1 MVRWVPP
8 RPPLRPALRPAPL
21 GSVPPGPVGGQNAT
35 APVSVV
41 VPTLNEAESL
51 PDLLRDLALQGAAV
65 LEVIVADGGSSD
77 GTTGVLRQLAPG
89 LPFPL
94 GVVTAPPG
102 RGRQM
107 NRGAAAARGGDL
119 LFLHADTRLPRRGLL
134 AEAARAVDRERLR
147 LGTHRVAGH
156 FGLRFRRTRPGAAF
170 AYYLIEAKSFL
181 NRPGT
186 VNGDQGLWIAR
197 RYFEELGGFDETLPY
212 LEDLRLTRRVFETGT
227 WVTLPGWVHTSAR
240 RFEAEGVLSRLVLN
254 AVIRTAE
261 ELGLREFLGAA
272 PGLYRVQ
279 ADAGPLRIGPFLRV
293 LHRYAARH
301 GWKRLARLWFRA
313 GDYAARNL
321 WQIPFVADC
330 LRNFRRGVPPG
341 RGPTPWLERYD
352 RYLAPASRGIV
363 TRAVLACAVAA
374 GFYGLLL
381 AERMRNPG
389 FPVDTPP
396 PKG

>member
-1 MVRWVPP
+1 MVPWMFPP
-8 RPPLRPALRPAPL
+8 LSLRPALRPAPL
-21 GSVPPGPVGGQNAT
+21 CSVPPGPAGGQNAT
-35 APVSVV
+35 GPVSVV
-41 VPTLNEAESL
+41 VPALNEVETL
-51 PDLLRDLALQGAAV
+51 PDLLRDLALQRAAV

-77 GTTGVLRQLAPG
+77 GTTEVLRRLAPG

-94 GVVTAPPG
+94 RVVTAPPG

-107 NRGAAAARGGDL
+107 NRGAAAARGRDL
-119 LFLHADTRLPRRGLL
+119 LFLHADTRLPRHDLL
-134 AEAARAVDRERLR
+134 AGAARTMRRERLR

-170 AYYLIEAKSFL
+170 AYYLIEAKTFL
-181 NRPGT
+181 NRPDT
-186 VNGDQGLWIAR
+186 INGDQGLWIAR

-212 LEDLRLTRRVFETGT
+212 LEDLRLARRVFETGT
-227 WVTLPGWVHTSAR
+227 WITLPGWVQTSAR

-254 AVIRTAE
+254 AVIRSAE
-261 ELGLREFLGAA
+261 ELGLREFLCAA

-279 ADAGPLRIGPFLRV
+279 TAAGPLRIGPFLRV
-293 LHRYAARH
+293 LHRHAIRH
-301 GWKRLARLWFRA
+301 GWRRLARLWLRA

-321 WQIPFVADC
+321 WQIPFAADC
-330 LRNFRRGVPPG
+330 LRSFRRGVPPG

-352 RYLAPASRGIV
+352 RYLARASRGIV
-363 TRAVLACAVAA
+363 TRAVLACAIAA

-381 AERMRNPG
+381 AGRVRNPG